1 MQKYRKQRG
10 ELVRIIS
17 DQVLPWQNLHFAT
30 ATSCL
35 PPGRGNEGERE
46 GWREARIL
54 RVALLRCRA
63 NDARR
68 LDHQSYFHYANRS
81 CSALTPRGPRPH
93 CYYSQLASSS
103 RQRPV
108 FLPRDNDATGAI
120 SDFMPR
126 LCRANHHSSERSR
139 ESNWRNKADDEDHA
153 WFLLQPA
160 NCVLSS
166 VVITGDK
173 DNKDLS
179 CLMTIGSDSDT
190 LE

>member
-1 MQKYRKQRG
+1 MYAQKYRKQRDV
-10 ELVRIIS
+10 LVRITS
-17 DQVLPWQNLHFAT
+17 DQVLLFQNPHLAA
-30 ATSCL
+30 ATSSLL
-35 PPGRGNEGERE
+35 PEGERE
-46 GWREARIL
+46 SERVRERAGRE
-54 RVALLRCRA
+54 VLRCRA

-126 LCRANHHSSERSR
+126 LCRPDHHSSERSC
-139 ESNWRNKADDEDHA
+139 ESNRRNKADDEDHA
-153 WFLLQPA
+153 WFLL
-160 NCVLSS
+160 
-166 VVITGDK
+166 
-173 DNKDLS
+173 
-179 CLMTIGSDSDT
+179 
-190 LE
+190 